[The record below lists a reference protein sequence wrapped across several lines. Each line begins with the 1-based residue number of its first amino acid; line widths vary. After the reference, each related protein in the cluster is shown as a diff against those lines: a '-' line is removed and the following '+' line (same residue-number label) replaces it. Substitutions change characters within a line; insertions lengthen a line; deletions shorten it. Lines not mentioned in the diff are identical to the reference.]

1 MVALYGLRLLSVVGP
16 NLFGELAVSFAVI
29 LYKA

>member
-1 MVALYGLRLLSVVGP
+1 MVALYGLRLLSAVGP
-16 NLFGELAVSFAVI
+16 NIFGELTASFAVI